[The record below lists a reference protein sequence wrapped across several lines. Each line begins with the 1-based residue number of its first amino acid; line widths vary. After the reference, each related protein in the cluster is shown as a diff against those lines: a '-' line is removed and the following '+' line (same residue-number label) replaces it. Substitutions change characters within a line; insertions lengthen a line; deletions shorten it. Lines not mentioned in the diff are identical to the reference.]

1 MVEVHE
7 RYIRQLEQNGLNRE
21 LEALP
26 TDEVLEERQGDGG
39 GLTPPEVAILLSYTK
54 LALEH
59 DLLGS
64 TLPDEPAFASEL
76 ERYFPTKVREQF
88 GGQLRAHSLRRE
100 IIVAQVANELVN
112 RCGTTFLFRLQE
124 ETGASPD
131 DVARAFTAARE
142 LYSFR
147 SLWAEIEALDGFVAA
162 GTQIAMFLRARILLE
177 RTARWLLRNLP
188 RPLDVEA
195 AIERFTTGFA
205 ELADLLPG
213 MLGEAEAS
221 TARAIADELVQA
233 RVPRMLASRVAHLVA
248 LVPSPDLV
256 QISEATGLSVP
267 AVAQAYYALGARLEL
282 WWLRERIVALP
293 RDSRWA
299 SMARAALRDDVY
311 SEQAALTH
319 QVMSVHL
326 DGAAPLVRVD
336 EWLAQN
342 REGVDRCLRVL
353 ADIRTGGAV
362 DLARLSVAVREV
374 RNLIGTST

>member
-1 MVEVHE
+1 
-7 RYIRQLEQNGLNRE
+7 
-21 LEALP
+21 
-26 TDEVLEERQGDGG
+26 
-39 GLTPPEVAILLSYTK
+39 
-54 LALEH
+54 
-59 DLLGS
+59 
-64 TLPDEPAFASEL
+64 
-76 ERYFPTKVREQF
+76 
-88 GGQLRAHSLRRE
+88 
-100 IIVAQVANELVN
+100 
-112 RCGTTFLFRLQE
+112 
-124 ETGASPD
+124 
-131 DVARAFTAARE
+131 
-142 LYSFR
+142 
-147 SLWAEIEALDGFVAA
+147 
-162 GTQIAMFLRARILLE
+162 
-177 RTARWLLRNLP
+177 
-188 RPLDVEA
+188 
-195 AIERFTTGFA
+195 
-205 ELADLLPG
+205 
-213 MLGEAEAS
+213 
-221 TARAIADELVQA
+221 
-233 RVPRMLASRVAHLVA
+233 MLAFCLRPACRSVA

-311 SEQAALTH
+311 SEQAALTQ